1 MTGRAASAG
10 STQRGGAVL
19 RAAFVLMAAWLAGAG
34 VAPALEV
41 GLAVSQKELAVG
53 EPFAVT
59 VEVRV
64 DGMGSIPAPT
74 LPEVEGLRQVGRY
87 DSRNFSYVN
96 GVMTGS
102 LVVEYRMV
110 ADEPGTYTLGPAVAE
125 KGKEQA
131 RSGTVAVKVLP
142 AGSAA
147 KVPGGSP
154 LPQEDEEA
162 APEGKDL
169 LVLASVDDE
178 RPYVNEQITYTFTFL
193 RRVRIL
199 EGARYTP
206 PTTVGFWVEE
216 LDSTEPREVVVD
228 GVRYVAERV
237 RSALFPTG
245 AGEYTIGS
253 SSVVVTVEDRS
264 RRRRRDPFD
273 FFGNDPFGFLR
284 SGREV
289 RLQADP
295 VVVNV
300 RPLPAA
306 GKPADFSGAVGRFEL
321 AATVDREEVK
331 AGDPVTLTV
340 TLAGEGNV
348 RVVPTPDLSS
358 LEDFKVY
365 DSEAGET
372 SRAVGGRIRGEKSWE
387 YVLVPIAGGEV
398 AIPPIT
404 LSVFDPVQEKYVT
417 LASAA
422 IPLHVEATDLEDALA
437 RGGDLG
443 LTKERVRLRQRDI
456 RYIKPLPASFRRNG
470 NLPVGRAGYVAL
482 HVVPA
487 LAVLA
492 ATWTRRRREKLRSD
506 PRYARSLR
514 ARKAAERRLR
524 AAANALGGEDPSLV
538 SAELSSALRGYVADR
553 LHLAASNLD
562 ERAVRE
568 GLARL
573 GVPGE
578 DADEL
583 FALLEACDSLRFS
596 PAAAGSGGTADLHA
610 RVKAWILKVE
620 KR

>member
-1 MTGRAASAG
+1 MTGRAASEAG
-10 STQRGGAVL
+10 GRRGAIVL
-19 RAAFVLMAAWLAGAG
+19 RAVLTFAAVALVGADAAF
-34 VAPALEV
+34 ALDV
-41 GLAVSQKELAVG
+41 GLSVSQKEIAVG

-64 DGMGSIPAPT
+64 EGMGNIPSPT

-96 GVMTGS
+96 GLMTGS

-110 ADEPGTYTLGPAVAE
+110 ADEPGTYTLGPATAE
-125 KGKEQA
+125 KGKERA
-131 RSGTVAVKVLP
+131 RSGTVSVKVLP

-147 KVPGGSP
+147 KVPGSSP
-154 LPQEDEEA
+154 LPQEDDGTGA
-162 APEGKDL
+162 EGTDL
-169 LVLASVDDE
+169 LVLGSVDDE
-178 RPYVNEQITYTFTFL
+178 NPYVNEQITYTFTFL

-228 GVRYVAERV
+228 GVRYVAERI
-237 RSALFPTG
+237 RTALFPTG
-245 AGEYTIGS
+245 PGEYSIGPS
-253 SSVVVTVEDRS
+253 TVVVTVEDRS

-289 RLQADP
+289 RLQSDP

-321 AATVDREEVK
+321 AATVDRQEVR

-340 TLAGEGNV
+340 KLAGEGNV

-358 LEDFKVY
+358 LEGFKIY
-365 DSEAGET
+365 DSEASEA
-372 SRAVGGRIRGEKSWE
+372 SHAVGGRIRGEKSWE
-387 YVLVPIAGGEV
+387 YVLVPTAGGDVE
-398 AIPPIT
+398 IPPIT
-404 LSVFDPVQEKYVT
+404 LAVFDPEKNAYVT
-417 LASAA
+417 LATAA
-422 IPLHVEATDLEDALA
+422 IPLHVETTDLEDALA

-443 LTKERVRLRQRDI
+443 LAKERVRLRQRDI
-456 RYIKPLPASFRRNG
+456 RYIKPLPASFRQAG
-470 NLPVGRAGYVAL
+470 SLPITRPTYIAL

-492 ATWTRRRREKLRSD
+492 ATWTRRRRERLRSD
-506 PRYARSLR
+506 PRYARSVR

-524 AAANALGGEDPSLV
+524 VAANALEREDPALV
-538 SAELSSALRGYVADR
+538 YSELSSALRGYVADR
-553 LHLAASNLD
+553 LHLAAANLD
-562 ERAVRE
+562 EGTVRG
-568 GLARL
+568 GLERL
-573 GVPGE
+573 EVPAE
-578 DADEL
+578 EADDL
-583 FALLEACDSLRFS
+583 FDLLEACDSARFS
-596 PAAAGSGGTADLHA
+596 PAAANPEAAANLHA
-610 RVKAWILKVE
+610 RAKAWILKVE